1 MMYRFVQTSHDVKL
15 LLSNE
20 GGVNFETFHYSC
32 LCALKKII
40 INNNNKKAEQ
50 NVQNLAL
57 LI

>member
-1 MMYRFVQTSHDVKL
+1 MLYRFVQISHDVKL

-20 GGVNFETFHYSC
+20 GGVNFETFNYSC
-32 LCALKKII
+32 LCALKKI